1 MNRSGIRRSLEIF
14 RENGNGSG
22 RTGREGKVF
31 PENFFSLLVPED
43 HSDRLRLFHGHGG
56 TQQEDRFA
64 VFRPAEFD
72 GGKWIIAMKAFGFVK
87 VPPEADTLVL
97 LIGTNL
103 KPNETA
109 WYDNPC
115 VSLITP
121 EDLP

>member
-1 MNRSGIRRSLEIF
+1 MKYDVAIPFSGKPDAR
-14 RENGNGSG
+14 GW
-22 RTGREGKVF
+22 
-31 PENFFSLLVPED
+31 
-43 HSDRLRLFHGHGG
+43 
-56 TQQEDRFA
+56 Q
-64 VFRPAEFD
+64 
-72 GGKWIIAMKAFGFVK
+72 KAFGFVK

-109 WYDNPC
+109 WYDNPG